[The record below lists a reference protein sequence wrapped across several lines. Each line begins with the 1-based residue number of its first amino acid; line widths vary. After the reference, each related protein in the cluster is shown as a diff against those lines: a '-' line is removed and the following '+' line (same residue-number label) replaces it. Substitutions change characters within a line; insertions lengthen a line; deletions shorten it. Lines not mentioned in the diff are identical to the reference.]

1 MAKSQTLLKTQRN
14 EVFKIL
20 QDAGLEVAD
29 FSWVDVLA
37 IRSKGGTV
45 SCLNYKEGR
54 LHFKFDYDFLQDF
67 WICEFSPGEEVPVEK
82 VRKIDSLED
91 MFGYVCMWAESLK
104 EEIDAPDLWG
114 EIQKY
119 QPIFSLAPREQIVN
133 EPIPAYEAEEISKA
147 LNKLTAKVTKHFQ
160 LSQEQ
165 GELVRFKLD
174 YLSDAVKRQ
183 GRLDWVHT
191 CIGVFITI
199 AMGLAMAPEQAKELW
214 TLFKEAMGHFVHLV
228 AP

>member
-29 FSWVDVLA
+29 FSWVDVK
-37 IRSKGGTV
+37 SFGQDGTV
-45 SCLNYKEGR
+45 SCLNYKEGK
-54 LHFKFDYDFLQDF
+54 LYFKFDYDFLSQCWD
-67 WICEFSPGEEVPVEK
+67 CEFSPGEELPVEK
-82 VRKIDSLED
+82 AHKIDLLEEV
-91 MFGYVCMWAESLK
+91 FGCVGMWAESLK
-104 EEIDAPDLWG
+104 SEIDAPDLWR

-119 QPIFSLAPREQIVN
+119 QPIFSLAHREQIVN

-147 LNKLTAKVTKHFQ
+147 LNELTTKVTKHFQ

-183 GRLDWVHT
+183 GRLDWEHI
-191 CIGVFITI
+191 CISVLVTI
-199 AMGLAMAPEQAKELW
+199 VMGLAMAPEQAKELW
-214 TLFKEAMGHFVHLV
+214 TLFKEAVGHFVHFI